1 MPIQLFP
8 FRPQDPRPAE
18 RGQEDG
24 QLQGDDRRGRRAQPT
39 RDDRGRRLAHGP
51 RRGARIFP
59 RRLRD
64 GGHSLLVE
72 KAGQKKGPSRSIL
85 SLAKYNL
92 HRAKKKLQTD
102 VKRNFVDRCFV
113 DFVNGAL

>member
-1 MPIQLFP
+1 MRGTEGGLSFKSDFKVVKRRENYFFTRWAMPIQLFP

-24 QLQGDDRRGRRAQPT
+24 QLQSDDRRGRRAQPT

-59 RRLRD
+59 CRLR
-64 GGHSLLVE
+64 GGGRSLLVE
-72 KAGQKKGPSRSIL
+72 KAGE
-85 SLAKYNL
+85 
-92 HRAKKKLQTD
+92 
-102 VKRNFVDRCFV
+102 
-113 DFVNGAL
+113 